1 MWPKRGMRREEDVE
15 GARSDWLIKLTN
27 KVSKIETNGEF
38 FFFSLCWGTLHV
50 LLKFVHLTWM
60 GAFRINTSNFK
71 ICKLVNKIKML

>member
-38 FFFSLCWGTLHV
+38 FLFFVLGHFACFAKIRSLDLDGC
-50 LLKFVHLTWM
+50 
-60 GAFRINTSNFK
+60 I
-71 ICKLVNKIKML
+71 